1 MSNDYTNPNTNLMTP
16 TMITLTLTDPYDA
29 FGSFCA
35 PVFFDFIRSDSHV
48 VIIMIIGCI
57 KLQLIASVSKLFFS
71 FLNKSFHFVDKDRIA
86 IWGWVSKQIIDLA
99 TLFN

>member
-1 MSNDYTNPNTNLMTP
+1 
-16 TMITLTLTDPYDA
+16 
-29 FGSFCA
+29 
-35 PVFFDFIRSDSHV
+35 
-48 VIIMIIGCI
+48 MIIGCI